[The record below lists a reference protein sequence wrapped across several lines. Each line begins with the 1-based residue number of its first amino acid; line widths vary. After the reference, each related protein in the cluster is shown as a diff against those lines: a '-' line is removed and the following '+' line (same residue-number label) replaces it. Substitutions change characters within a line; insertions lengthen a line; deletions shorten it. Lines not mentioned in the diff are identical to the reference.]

1 MFEGERVSGEPAQL
15 HLLLVL
21 GVFAGA
27 VVSGFCGFA
36 FSAVAGAILLHALPP
51 SEAVPLMM
59 MCSVLVQSVC
69 LVSLRRH
76 IQWGGSLILIA
87 GGLFGL
93 PPALYV
99 LLHADPTWFRIGFGL
114 FLSAYAGCMLFR
126 PAAHYFKDAHG
137 PGYDAAAGLLGGFV
151 GGVTAMPGA
160 VPTIWYD
167 LRGLAKDRQ
176 RGLVQP
182 YITAMQI
189 TGLAI
194 LAARRGVPD
203 VLIDNLVFSLAPL
216 AGGTLIGLALFGK
229 VREGPFR
236 RVLLG
241 VLLLSGLTYVV

>member
-1 MFEGERVSGEPAQL
+1 MSGEPAQL
-15 HLLLVL
+15 HLLMVL

-27 VVSGFCGFA
+27 VVSGFTGFA
-36 FSAVAGAILLHALPP
+36 FSAVAGAVLLHALPP

-76 IQWGGSLILIA
+76 IQWRGSLMLVA

-99 LLHADPTWFRIGFGL
+99 LLHADPTSFRIGFGL
-114 FLSAYAGCMLFR
+114 FLSAYAGLMLFR
-126 PAAHYFKDAHG
+126 PALHYFKDARG
-137 PGYDAAAGLLGGFV
+137 PGYDVAAGLLGGFV

-167 LRGLAKDRQ
+167 LRGLPKDRQ

-189 TGLAI
+189 TALAI

-203 VLIDNLVFSLAPL
+203 VLIENLGFSLAPL
-216 AGGTLIGLALFGK
+216 AGGTLLGLALFGK
-229 VREGPFR
+229 VRDGPFR

-241 VLLLSGLTYVV
+241 VLLISGLTYVV

>member
-1 MFEGERVSGEPAQL
+1 MPGDPLQL
-15 HLLLVL
+15 HFLMAL
-21 GVFAGA
+21 GIFAGA
-27 VVSGFCGFA
+27 LVSGFTGFA

-59 MCSVLVQSVC
+59 ICSVLVQSVC

-76 IQWGGSLILIA
+76 IQWRGSLMLVA

-99 LLHADPTWFRIGFGL
+99 LLHAAPPSIRIGFGL
-114 FLSAYAGCMLFR
+114 FLAAYASFMLLR
-126 PAAHYFKDAHG
+126 PAIHYFKGAHG
-137 PGYDAAAGLLGGFV
+137 PGYDAAVGLLGGLV

-167 LRGLAKDRQ
+167 LRGVAKEQQ

-182 YITAMQI
+182 YITAMQVAA
-189 TGLAI
+189 LAI
-194 LAARRGVPD
+194 LGAQHGMPQA
-203 VLIDNLVFSLAPL
+203 LIRDLLFSLAPL
-216 AGGTLIGLALFGK
+216 AAGTLAGLALFGR
-229 VREGPFR
+229 VSDGPFR

-241 VLLLSGLTYVV
+241 VLLVSGLIYVL

>member
-1 MFEGERVSGEPAQL
+1 L
-15 HLLLVL
+15 HLLMALAI
-21 GVFAGA
+21 FAGA

-36 FSAVAGAILLHALPP
+36 FSAVAGAILLHALAP
-51 SEAVPLMM
+51 SQAVPLMM
-59 MCSVLVQSVC
+59 ICSTLVQTTC

-76 IQWGGSLILIA
+76 IQWRGSLMLIA

-99 LLHADPTWFRIGFGL
+99 LLHADPAWFRIGFGL
-114 FLSAYAGCMLFR
+114 FLAAYAGFMILR
-126 PAAHYFKDAHG
+126 PTLHYFRGARG
-137 PGYDAAAGLLGGFV
+137 PGYDAVVGLAGGLV

-167 LRGLAKDRQ
+167 LRGLPKEHQ

-189 TGLAI
+189 AALAL
-194 LAARRGVPD
+194 LAAQHGVPD
-203 VLIDNLVFSLAPL
+203 ALVGNLLFSLAPL
-216 AGGTLIGLALFGK
+216 AAGTLVGLALFGR
-229 VREGPFR
+229 VRDVLFR

-241 VLLLSGLTYVV
+241 VLLVSGLIYVI